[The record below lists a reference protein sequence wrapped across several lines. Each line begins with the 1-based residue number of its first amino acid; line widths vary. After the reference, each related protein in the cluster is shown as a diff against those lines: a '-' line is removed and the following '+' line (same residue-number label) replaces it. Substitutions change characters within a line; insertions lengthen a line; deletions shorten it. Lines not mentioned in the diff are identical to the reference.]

1 MWVCHPDSGFP
12 GEVLGELEFQ
22 PFLPPF
28 PSPRERDPSPGW
40 LPHSLPSGCLG
51 CIWACRAP
59 AWCGPALTEQLGRGL
74 GSMRGELALVA
85 GVDLWPV
92 TCGLPAP
99 PGSPSFSL
107 PNEVSASLSV
117 GQMAQ
122 PRKLMDTHFP
132 SLWTLGPC
140 YPSHRVPERPHGSP
154 ASSPRAKVLGT
165 ELLPPLGLSS
175 CPAHCSLPSLL

>member
-40 LPHSLPSGCLG
+40 LPHSLPSWCLG

-117 GQMAQ
+117 GWTHISPHFGRWAPAIPHIEFLRGPMAPLPPPPEQRCWGQSCSPLWGSPPAQ
-122 PRKLMDTHFP
+122 PIAPYSP
-132 SLWTLGPC
+132 S
-140 YPSHRVPERPHGSP
+140 SEARD
-154 ASSPRAKVLGT
+154 
-165 ELLPPLGLSS
+165 
-175 CPAHCSLPSLL
+175 